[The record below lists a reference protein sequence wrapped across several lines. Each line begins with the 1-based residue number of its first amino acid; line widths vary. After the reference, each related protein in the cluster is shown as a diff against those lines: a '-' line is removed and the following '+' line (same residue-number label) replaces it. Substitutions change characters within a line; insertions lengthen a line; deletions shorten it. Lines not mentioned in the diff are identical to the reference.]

1 MGSRA
6 TGESFVFEGFRLER
20 RGLFRRD
27 ERGVFVPIAMGSRAF
42 DVLRVLISAQGD
54 LLAKDEIMAAVWPG
68 TVVEDN
74 NLTVQISAL
83 RRILDAAQSGQSCI
97 QTVAGRG
104 YRFVAPVTRCAV
116 GMDQHP
122 RDLSR
127 TGVEPSVA
135 LANARSPEPQPS
147 SISSAERRQLTV
159 MICDLVGARAL
170 ASRLDPEDLREIIA
184 AYHRAIAEIA
194 AEFDGLLGEHM
205 SDGVMVYFGYP
216 QAHED
221 DAERAVRAGLGA
233 IDAVGRLDVAAG
245 KLQARIGIATGL
257 VVVGDPIDEGPRRE
271 QSAVGEAPQLAAG
284 LQALAQPDTVV
295 IAASTRRLVGALF
308 EYRDLGVVAVQGN
321 MEPVPAW

>member
-1 MGSRA
+1 MGSLA
-6 TGESFVFEGFRLER
+6 TGESFEFEGFRLER

-42 DVLRVLISAQGD
+42 DVLRVLITAQGD

-122 RDLSR
+122 RDLSQ

-159 MICDLVGARAL
+159 MICDLIGARAL
-170 ASRLDPEDLREIIA
+170 AARLDPEDLREIIA
-184 AYHRAIAEIA
+184 A
-194 AEFDGLLGEHM
+194 L
-205 SDGVMVYFGYP
+205 
-216 QAHED
+216 
-221 DAERAVRAGLGA
+221 
-233 IDAVGRLDVAAG
+233 
-245 KLQARIGIATGL
+245 
-257 VVVGDPIDEGPRRE
+257 
-271 QSAVGEAPQLAAG
+271 SA
-284 LQALAQPDTVV
+284 
-295 IAASTRRLVGALF
+295 S
-308 EYRDLGVVAVQGN
+308 N
-321 MEPVPAW
+321 